1 MRIRRMR
8 RCFFVGRH
16 AARILGRRSRRPAAG
31 EQFPS
36 LCWPARWW
44 FAPHWPA
51 LLWPALI
58 LPGLIWLRPVRPT
71 GLRPA
76 GSRTIGLRTMG
87 LGTTELRPMG
97 LPTDDPRTMGLRP
110 GGAAATRSAAPE
122 AKMAMQ
128 LTSPAIGPNQ
138 SIPPRFTCSGA
149 DVSPPL
155 RWAGAPAETQSF
167 ALLVRDRDAHDFTHW
182 AIWNLPAR
190 LRGLP
195 ENLANGPAAA
205 GGVQGMN
212 SWQALGYGGPCPPP
226 GAAHHYVFTLYALR
240 HQLALPAGAGSG
252 EVLAAMQGI
261 ILARAQMVATF
272 GR

>member
-16 AARILGRRSRRPAAG
+16 AAGEVFPAPRWAAG
-31 EQFPS
+31 
-36 LCWPARWW
+36 CWC
-44 FAPHWPA
+44 APRWPA

-58 LPGLIWLRPVRPT
+58 LPGLIWLRP
-71 GLRPA
+71 
-76 GSRTIGLRTMG
+76 MG
-87 LGTTELRPMG
+87 LRPMG
-97 LPTDDPRTMGLRP
+97 FRTIDLRP
-110 GGAAATRSAAPE
+110 GAAAAMRSAPLE

-167 ALLVRDRDAHDFTHW
+167 ALMVRDRDAHDFTHW
-182 AIWNLPAR
+182 VIWNLPPR
-190 LRGLP
+190 LHSLP
-195 ENLANGPAAA
+195 EGLANGPAAA
-205 GGVQGMN
+205 GGVQGVN
-212 SWQALGYGGPCPPP
+212 SWQTLGYGGPCPPH
-226 GAAHHYVFTLYALR
+226 GAAHHYVFTLYALGHR
-240 HQLALPAGAGSG
+240 LALPAGAGSG
-252 EVLAAMQGI
+252 EVLAAMRGN

>member
-8 RCFFVGRH
+8 GCFPAGRH
-16 AARILGRRSRRPAAG
+16 AAGVLDRCGRRPAAG

-36 LCWPARWW
+36 LRWPARR
-44 FAPHWPA
+44 WPV

-58 LPGLIWLRPVRPT
+58 LPGLIWLRP
-71 GLRPA
+71 A
-76 GSRTIGLRTMG
+76 GLRTMG
-87 LGTTELRPMG
+87 LRPN
-97 LPTDDPRTMGLRP
+97 
-110 GGAAATRSAAPE
+110 GAAAMRSAPLE

-138 SIPPRFTCSGA
+138 SIPPRFTCAGA

-182 AIWNLPAR
+182 VIWNLPAR

-226 GAAHHYVFTLYALR
+226 GAAHHYVFRLYALR
-240 HQLALPAGAGSG
+240 HQLALPPGAGSG
-252 EVLAAMQGI
+252 EVLAAMRGN